1 MLMWLWIFNDSTINV
16 DGMYRCY
23 AVRICWFVVY
33 KAKFSVALRFVSLA
47 HLQSIYRWYLVC
59 ARLMVIVTSN
69 CSRCIHHSVSV
80 CMGQSVSLAQT
91 NDNETLPHDTMSLI
105 IPISLFSPTHSLT
118 VCVCVAD
125 STCPEYECIHF
136 PQHSYK
142 LQSSKYF
149 KYYWR
154 YLARS
159 SRPMYKHS
167 ASMHSNCW

>member
-1 MLMWLWIFNDSTINV
+1 
-16 DGMYRCY
+16 MYRCY

-91 NDNETLPHDTMSLI
+91 NDNEILPHDTMSLI

-118 VCVCVAD
+118 VCVCVWLTRHAPNMNAFISPNIHINYNPVSILNITEGIWPGHRD
-125 STCPEYECIHF
+125 QCISI
-136 PQHSYK
+136 QH
-142 LQSSKYF
+142 QCIQTVG
-149 KYYWR
+149 
-154 YLARS
+154 
-159 SRPMYKHS
+159 
-167 ASMHSNCW
+167 N